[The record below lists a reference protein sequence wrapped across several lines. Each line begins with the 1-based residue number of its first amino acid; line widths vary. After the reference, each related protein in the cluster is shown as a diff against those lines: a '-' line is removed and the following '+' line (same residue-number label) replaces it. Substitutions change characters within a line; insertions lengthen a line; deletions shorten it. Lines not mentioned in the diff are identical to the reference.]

1 MKSESRVN
9 PITFGSAALAIVV
22 YFFYFTGGGLRTGF
36 SHDDLMNTW
45 RAWRDPLS
53 HILKENIF
61 FFLYPTYYRPLGT
74 LFYHA
79 FFSAFGL
86 YALPYRLC
94 ILAFLL
100 ANIYLVYACA
110 RRISWSREIAGVTA
124 LLHAFHL
131 GFTPIYRNTGTCYD
145 IICCFFYLSALLL
158 YLRIRQQDR
167 FLRPIEQVAVLGL
180 LICALDAKEIAVT
193 LPAIIGIYELLYHP
207 PAGYKPRLLATW
219 LFREGRV
226 ACWGLLLDLA
236 FIVGK
241 IYWPSGVGRTT
252 AQYKVSLS
260 SATYLQTMKHDLD
273 EVFVTWSTNILR
285 PRNLIILL
293 LLLGLYAWRSRLA
306 HFRFGLLFWLVG
318 VLPVDFI
325 PPRSIYAIYIPLVGF
340 DLCAATLVIEVRDWL
355 WRGLQRVRPI
365 ADPRGVRQVVTFIVL
380 LFALTRFYHR
390 KGAKLED
397 WQIEQ
402 SRQIGSVIKALR
414 TQLPVAKKGAHILMM
429 KDPFV
434 KAVGA
439 EWATVFI
446 TNLFYRDD
454 TIDQD
459 RMWLMPAP
467 PNAARMKQYDYIFTT
482 TGKDGEQLVLLA
494 PGASTAL
501 PQPLSP
507 SPAPAGT
514 PVY

>member
-1 MKSESRVN
+1 
-9 PITFGSAALAIVV
+9 
-22 YFFYFTGGGLRTGF
+22 
-36 SHDDLMNTW
+36 MNTW
-45 RAWRDPLS
+45 RAWRDPLP

-74 LFYHA
+74 LFYHT
-79 FFSAFGL
+79 FFSTFGL
-86 YALPYRLC
+86 HALPYRLC

-167 FLRPIEQVAVLGL
+167 FLRPLEQVAVLGL

-207 PAGYKPRLLATW
+207 PAEYKPRILAAW

-236 FIVGK
+236 FIAGK
-241 IYWPSGVGRTT
+241 IYWPTGVGRTT

-260 SATYLQTMKHDLD
+260 LATYLQTMRHDLD
-273 EVFVTWSTNILR
+273 EVFVTWSTNLLR
-285 PRNLIILL
+285 PRNLVILL
-293 LLLGLYAWRSRLA
+293 LLLVLYAWRSRLA

-325 PPRSIYAIYIPLVGF
+325 PPRSIYATSIFRWL
-340 DLCAATLVIEVRDWL
+340 DLTCA
-355 WRGLQRVRPI
+355 P
-365 ADPRGVRQVVTFIVL
+365 
-380 LFALTRFYHR
+380 
-390 KGAKLED
+390 
-397 WQIEQ
+397 
-402 SRQIGSVIKALR
+402 
-414 TQLPVAKKGAHILMM
+414 QLC
-429 KDPFV
+429 
-434 KAVGA
+434 
-439 EWATVFI
+439 
-446 TNLFYRDD
+446 
-454 TIDQD
+454 
-459 RMWLMPAP
+459 
-467 PNAARMKQYDYIFTT
+467 
-482 TGKDGEQLVLLA
+482 
-494 PGASTAL
+494 
-501 PQPLSP
+501 
-507 SPAPAGT
+507 
-514 PVY
+514 